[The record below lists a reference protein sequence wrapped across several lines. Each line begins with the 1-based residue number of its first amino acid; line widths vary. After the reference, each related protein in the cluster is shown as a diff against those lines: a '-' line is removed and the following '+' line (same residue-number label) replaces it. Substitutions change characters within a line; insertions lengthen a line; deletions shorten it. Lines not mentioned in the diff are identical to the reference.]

1 MIHGSGVVRA
11 GQWARRLIINE
22 DLDKGTMLP
31 YTKEA
36 IPDNASP
43 EEHADTVWEEV
54 IKPSQAEKIV
64 IISHS
69 YGGVVT
75 MDLARRHQ
83 EDFLKRVCGVFM
95 TDSGHYRLTGLP
107 ELDTKLELISKNYVT
122 SDQEVGLALTS
133 ARRGVARFSAGHDT
147 HEWTSWSARHRIF
160 QDLSA

>member
-31 YTKEA
+31 YIKHIQAQGWGVAVLNTNHNELPDTKET

-54 IKPSQAEKIV
+54 IKPSQAEQIV

-75 MDLARRHQ
+75 MDLARRRK

-95 TDSGHYRLTGLP
+95 TDSVHYRLTGHQ
-107 ELDTKLELISKNYVT
+107 ELDTKLEVISKNYVA
-122 SDQEVGLALTS
+122 SDKVM
-133 ARRGVARFSAGHDT
+133 RGREG
-147 HEWTSWSARHRIF
+147 
-160 QDLSA
+160 